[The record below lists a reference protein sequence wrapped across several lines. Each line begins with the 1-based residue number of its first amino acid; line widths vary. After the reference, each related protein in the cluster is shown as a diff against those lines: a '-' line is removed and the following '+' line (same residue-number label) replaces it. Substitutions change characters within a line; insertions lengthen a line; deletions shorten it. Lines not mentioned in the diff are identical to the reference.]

1 MESKYFYDCE
11 FLEGT
16 QDRRI
21 AGIKTGL
28 KTKPTI
34 DLISIGIVSELG
46 REYYAISKDFN
57 LKEAWNRFDIE
68 DQTPFEKQPGF
79 KGRKI
84 YWIRNNVL
92 LPIWRELL
100 IISEELWYSYSSKEN
115 YLEFLKNV
123 NNGKSDHLF
132 TYKSLKRLIEKY
144 GKTNK
149 EISEDIFSFCT
160 GEDLPIEKAKFYE
173 VKLPKC
179 ELYGYYS
186 AYDHVTLCWLFGK
199 MIDLPQGMPMY
210 TIDLKQYKN
219 QVAQSLVRKTGINRQ
234 GFTFHDLEGAIEH
247 INGNSEY
254 PFQEV
259 EHSAIHDARWNREF
273 FIFLNGF

>member
-21 AGIKTGL
+21 SGIKTGF

-34 DLISIGIVSELG
+34 DLISIGIVSDG
-46 REYYAISKDFN
+46 GKEYYAISKDFN
-57 LKEAWNRFDIE
+57 LKEAWDRFDYAE
-68 DQTPFEKQPGF
+68 KTRFESEYGF
-79 KGRKI
+79 EARKI

-92 LPIWRELL
+92 LPIWRQLL
-100 IISEELWYSYSSKEN
+100 IKSEELWYAYADEKE
-115 YLEFLKNV
+115 YEYFIESV
-123 NNGKSDHLF
+123 NKGESDKLF
-132 TYKSLKRLIEKY
+132 TYKSLKRLIKKY

-149 EISEDIFSFCT
+149 EIA
-160 GEDLPIEKAKFYE
+160 GEIQDFIGVNQDHGGLSNINPIS
-173 VKLPKC
+173 
-179 ELYGYYS
+179 LYGYYS
-186 AYDHVTLCWLFGK
+186 AYDHVALCWLFGK
-199 MIDLPQGMPMY
+199 MIDLPKGMPMY

-219 QVAQSLVRKTGINRQ
+219 QVAKSLVKTSGISRQ

-254 PFQEV
+254 PFQEI
-259 EHSAIHDARWNREF
+259 EHSAIHDARWNKELF
-273 FIFLNGF
+273 DFLSRF